1 MLTPARR
8 KEGRV
13 SFLSVLPLAVV
24 MVAGPQLI
32 SAVMLATGQDARR
45 NSLAFLAGAA
55 LAVAVGTLVAYGL
68 FRAVEIAARPTSTGT
83 VGTVIDWLVVALLLL
98 LMVRTYLRRKDTRT
112 PKWMGKLQSADA
124 TWSFRLGL
132 LLFLVMPT
140 DILTMVTVGASLAR
154 RGDHWWQALP
164 FVVLTLLLVGLPL
177 IDLVLLGKRAQVL
190 LPRVRDWMST
200 HSWVINEVVLAFFL
214 ALTILGLGG

>member
-1 MLTPARR
+1 
-8 KEGRV
+8 V

-55 LAVAVGTLVAYGL
+55 LAVTVGTLVAYGL
-68 FRAVEIAARPTSTGT
+68 FRVVEIAARPTSKGT

-124 TWSFRLGL
+124 AWSFRLGL

-154 RGDHWWQALP
+154 RGDPWWQALP

-190 LPRVRDWMST
+190 LPRARDWMST
-200 HSWVINEVVLAFFL
+200 HSWAINEVVLAFFL
-214 ALTILGLGG
+214 VLTILGLGS

>member
-1 MLTPARR
+1 
-8 KEGRV
+8 V

-55 LAVAVGTLVAYGL
+55 LAVTVGTLVAYGL
-68 FRAVEIAARPTSTGT
+68 FRLVEIAARPTSKGT
-83 VGTVIDWLVVALLLL
+83 IGTVIDWLVVALLLL
-98 LMVRTYLRRKDTRT
+98 LMVRTYLRRKDTST
-112 PKWMGKLQSADA
+112 PKWMGKLQAADA
-124 TWSFRLGL
+124 AWSFRLGL

-140 DILTMVTVGASLAR
+140 DILTMIAVGASLAR
-154 RGDHWWQALP
+154 RGDPWWQGLP
-164 FVVLTLLLVGLPL
+164 FVAVTLLLVGLPL
-177 IDLVLLGKRAQVL
+177 IELVLLGKRAQVV

-200 HSWVINEVVLAFFL
+200 HSWVVNEAVLVFFL
-214 ALTILGLGG
+214 ALTISSLGS